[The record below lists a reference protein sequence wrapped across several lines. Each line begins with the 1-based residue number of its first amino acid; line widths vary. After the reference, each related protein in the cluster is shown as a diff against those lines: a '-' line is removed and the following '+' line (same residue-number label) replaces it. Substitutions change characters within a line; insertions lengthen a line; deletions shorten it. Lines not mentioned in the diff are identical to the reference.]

1 MNVRILVVALLL
13 LCGAA
18 TAQQP
23 QKKEIPVLHP
33 VSNQQVVQSVYPT
46 AVKVE
51 KVNEYWYKVLDA
63 QNVVLGYAMN
73 STDYCKDVKGY
84 HDNTPVM
91 IITDNDFI
99 IKKVAIL
106 THYETLS
113 YVKRLEK
120 NGFFRC
126 WVGKPVK
133 QAKSATMDGYTG
145 ASVTATSIKKNVDFL
160 LKNGAKKLPKKG

>member
-1 MNVRILVVALLL
+1 MVFKKLVVALLL

-18 TAQQP
+18 TAQEP
-23 QKKEIPVLHP
+23 RKDAPVLHT
-33 VSNQQVVQSVYPT
+33 VSNQLVVQSVYPT

-51 KVNEYWYKVLDA
+51 KLNEYWYKVLDA
-63 QNVVLGYAMN
+63 QAMLLGYAMT
-73 STDYCKDVKGY
+73 STDYCKEVKGY
-84 HDNTPVM
+84 HNVTPVM
-91 IITDNDFI
+91 ILTDKNFV

-120 NGFFRC
+120 NGFFNC
-126 WVGKPVK
+126 WVGKTIK
-133 QAKSATMDGYTG
+133 EAKSAQLDGYTG
-145 ASVTATSIKKNVDFL
+145 ASITATSVKRNVEFL